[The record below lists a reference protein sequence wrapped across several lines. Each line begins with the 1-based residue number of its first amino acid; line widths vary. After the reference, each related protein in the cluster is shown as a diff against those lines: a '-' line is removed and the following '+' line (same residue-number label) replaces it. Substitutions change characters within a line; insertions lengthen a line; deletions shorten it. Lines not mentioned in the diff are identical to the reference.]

1 MAHRVS
7 CAELSWYTSWYTKTV
22 SSPIDKQLDKPNK
35 SGASDFECLCFQTGK
50 NRKTNSDSVNPVR
63 KFFNASLFYCRARS
77 CIRSEAER
85 NELHRVIDLTMTT
98 LMVRRK
104 GTLNLVPGRC
114 LNLLT
119 SACATPC
126 RPANFGASDCCAHRS
141 FRQGIAQANI
151 IDQGKVPK
159 PGPKSLLSNRL
170 FWHPMY
176 PYAGLQL
183 SQAKNTAA
191 TA

>member
-22 SSPIDKQLDKPNK
+22 SYPIDKQLDKPNK

-50 NRKTNSDSVNPVR
+50 NRKTNSVNPSVNPVR
-63 KFFNASLFYCRARS
+63 KFFNSSIFYCRARS

-104 GTLNLVPGRC
+104 GTLDLVPGCC

-126 RPANFGASDCCAHRS
+126 RPANFGASDCCAHQS

-151 IDQGKVPK
+151 IETRQSPETRTKVPFVK
-159 PGPKSLLSNRL
+159 PSFLAPDVPVC
-170 FWHPMY
+170 W
-176 PYAGLQL
+176 
-183 SQAKNTAA
+183 A